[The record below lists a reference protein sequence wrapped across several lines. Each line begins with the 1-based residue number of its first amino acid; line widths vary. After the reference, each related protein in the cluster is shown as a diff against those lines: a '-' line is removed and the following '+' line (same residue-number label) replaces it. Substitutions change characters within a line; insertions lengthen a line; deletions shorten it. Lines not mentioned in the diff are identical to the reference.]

1 MPNPIIQNR
10 KALHDYEIVERY
22 EAGIVLVGGEVKALR
37 HGRANLQDAFA
48 VFQKGELFLLNFH
61 ISPYEHAGYA
71 QYVSTRPRKLLLHK
85 DELRRLQ
92 GKLTQKG
99 FTLVPLRVYFNARGY
114 AKVELGLA
122 RGKKQYDKRQ
132 AIKAKED
139 RRALE
144 RLHKYKGRY

>member
-1 MPNPIIQNR
+1 MRNPIIQNR
-10 KALHDYEIVERY
+10 KAFYEYEILERY
-22 EAGIVLVGGEVKALR
+22 EAGIVLIGGEVKSLR
-37 HGRANLQDAFA
+37 QGRANLQDAFA

-71 QYVSTRPRKLLLHK
+71 QHVPTRPRKLLLHK
-85 DELRRLQ
+85 DELRRLH

-99 FTLVPLRVYFNARGY
+99 LTLVPLRVYFNARGY
-114 AKVELGLA
+114 VKVELALA

-132 AIKAKED
+132 ALKAKED

-144 RLHKYKGRY
+144 RLRKGSYP